1 MSNPTSAL
9 HHDDADCQHRKRKS
23 HRQTLTQVLRIYA
36 DLRMKILSG
45 KMKGIQQAHDRAHRL
60 RQHRGSRRAD
70 DTEPD
75 TLADYCNTASL
86 PRTET

>member
-1 MSNPTSAL
+1 MSNPTSARCITMMPI
-9 HHDDADCQHRKRKS
+9 ASAENGSPIGRPC
-23 HRQTLTQVLRIYA
+23 IYA
-36 DLRMKILSG
+36 DLRVKILSG